1 DEVETCQEKLTK
13 NDDTLTI
20 KVNKVI
26 NEIKSTYVIDEQT
39 MEMVIRIPERF
50 PLSNVLVEGPVRLG
64 VKENQWRAWLLAS
77 QRVITLTNGSI
88 FDSIELFNKNVNLHF
103 SGFEEC
109 AICYSILHQ
118 DHSLPSKNCPTCS
131 NKFHAAC
138 LYKWFKSSGS
148 STCPLCRSAFNFNAA
163 RS

>member
-1 DEVETCQEKLTK
+1 QYMGSFASHWFNEIRDVQLKQQVEKFTVRFISPILISEMLDEVETCQEKLTK

-88 FDSIELFNKNVNLHF
+88 FDSIELF
-103 SGFEEC
+103 
-109 AICYSILHQ
+109 
-118 DHSLPSKNCPTCS
+118 
-131 NKFHAAC
+131 
-138 LYKWFKSSGS
+138 
-148 STCPLCRSAFNFNAA
+148 
-163 RS
+163 